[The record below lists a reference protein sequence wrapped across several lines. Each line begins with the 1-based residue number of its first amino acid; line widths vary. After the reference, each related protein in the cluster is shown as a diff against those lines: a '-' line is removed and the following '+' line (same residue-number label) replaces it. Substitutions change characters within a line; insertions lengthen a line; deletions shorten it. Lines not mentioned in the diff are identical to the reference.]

1 MKDHIR
7 KTFSYV
13 CPRVFSGKRMDRI
26 RTKRNLIGCSQRT
39 GTDPIFNAGSNSAA
53 DEKHMNACILAHW
66 NRHAVCCI
74 YIIQNRAQLG
84 SGNLAALILF
94 SFLQSREDV
103 LRQRSNGLLQQR
115 YDSVFDNISSND
127 LTPCG
132 RATALKCT
140 DIN

>member
-1 MKDHIR
+1 
-7 KTFSYV
+7 
-13 CPRVFSGKRMDRI
+13 
-26 RTKRNLIGCSQRT
+26 
-39 GTDPIFNAGSNSAA
+39 
-53 DEKHMNACILAHW
+53 MNACILAHW